1 MSYLST
7 MDYLRK
13 VAAMPFMPSN
23 YNKNVGIH
31 VTDADYAP
39 LPHVAMRTRKSP
51 VGEYVTHSE
60 LELLFDYDY
69 QPFEAADQEYPGCDE
84 AVTITGIYFREIDL
98 MSEYTG
104 REIEQFESDILEQHS

>member
-23 YNKNVGIH
+23 YNNNVGIH

-39 LPHVAMRTRKSP
+39 LPHVAKRRAKAEC
-51 VGEYVTHSE
+51 EYVTHSE

-69 QPFEAADQEYPGCDE
+69 QRFEAADQEYPGCDE